1 MMRIIAGTY
10 RGRSIQAPEGMGTRP
25 TTDRVR
31 ESLMSAIS
39 SATGGFEG
47 LRVLDAFAGSGALG
61 MECISRG
68 TAHVTFT
75 DKDAKAIA
83 TIKKNLSILGIPAQ
97 QATVIRADILQ
108 RPVITGGPFDLVL
121 LDPPYAY
128 APESICSLFEALE
141 ESCAMDSDALIT
153 YEHAKACD
161 ISPLFAAKTLRL
173 AELNTKIY
181 GDIAITFLARERNEI

>member
-1 MMRIIAGTY
+1 MRIIAGTY
-10 RGRSIQAPEGMGTRP
+10 RGRIIQAPEGMGTRP

-39 SATGGFEG
+39 SAVGGFEG

-68 TAHVTFT
+68 AAHATFT
-75 DKDAKAIA
+75 DKDVKAIA
-83 TIKKNLSILGIPAQ
+83 TIKKNLSALGVPPA
-97 QATVIRADILQ
+97 QATVIRTDILQ
-108 RPVITGGPFDLVL
+108 RPIATGGPFDLVL

-128 APESICSLFEALE
+128 APECICDLLEALE
-141 ESCAMDSDALIT
+141 DSCALASDVLIT

-161 ISPLFAAKTLRL
+161 ISSLFASETLRL
-173 AELNTKIY
+173 GELNTKIY
-181 GDIAITFLARERNEI
+181 GDIAITFLARERNAS